1 MSEVTFA
8 FRRVERPNVRAN
20 TSVQPLKY
28 ALRSFAQECLQRM
41 KQHLYWVRSG
51 CNGERRSGTAHC
63 DFPGFAACQALKVGP
78 VNPCKWGRGM
88 QESANS
94 AQARK
99 TCRNNRGRTGTEQE
113 IAAPDIAIT
122 TASER

>member
-1 MSEVTFA
+1 
-8 FRRVERPNVRAN
+8 
-20 TSVQPLKY
+20 
-28 ALRSFAQECLQRM
+28 
-41 KQHLYWVRSG
+41 
-51 CNGERRSGTAHC
+51 
-63 DFPGFAACQALKVGP
+63 
-78 VNPCKWGRGM
+78 M

-122 TASER
+122 TASEKMTYASFSLARPSATIRRKRSRALLLGGDRTWSAVASRRPQERTSPEESNGLWDYSNATVLRPANPTKLQG